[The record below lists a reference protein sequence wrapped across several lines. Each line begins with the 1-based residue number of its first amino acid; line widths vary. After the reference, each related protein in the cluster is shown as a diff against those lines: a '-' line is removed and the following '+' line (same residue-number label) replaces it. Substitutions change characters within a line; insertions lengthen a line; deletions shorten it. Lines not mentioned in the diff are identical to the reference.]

1 MSSKI
6 FPIARTE
13 GLIVEELDDEVL
25 VYDMDRDRAH
35 CLNST
40 AARVWKLCDGRKN
53 ATDIAR
59 ELHRTIQKPDAK
71 NNSRRVNAPSLQAA
85 EELVWLALDQLS
97 RDRLLEKET
106 FAASRVSLISRR
118 EAIRRVGIGAA
129 IAIPVVASIT
139 APTAVQAGSCGHT
152 NSNCS
157 TGADCCSGICNS
169 NKCT

>member
-1 MSSKI
+1 MGSKI
-6 FPIARTE
+6 FPKARTD
-13 GLIVEELDDEVL
+13 GLVVEELDDEVL

-40 AARVWKLCDGRKN
+40 AALVWKLCDGRKN
-53 ATDIAR
+53 ASEIAR
-59 ELHRTIQKPDAK
+59 ELHRTIQKPDVR
-71 NNSRRVNAPSLQAA
+71 SSQRGINAPSVQAT

-106 FAASRVSLISRR
+106 FAASSVSLISRR

-139 APTAVQAGSCGHT
+139 APTAVQAGSCKASGA
-152 NSNCS
+152 NCG
-157 TGADCCSGICNS
+157 TGSQCCSGICSANT
-169 NKCT
+169 CT